1 MQCCVEYLWFWSQ
14 FKPTEHS
21 ANISYMKSI
30 AHKWNKPQT
39 VWVQKSLHST
49 FNYMICLYFFHW
61 FKRIEKW
68 IFSQYTLIWLI
79 WKKSST
85 SLYIFQSI
93 FSLHSV
99 IILVGPEYK
108 NLLFF
113 STWKIH
119 LRFSFSIMNIPNQI
133 HVISHVMKQTLKY
146 LSKYLF
152 LNFITSYILL
162 NRNTIFL

>member
-1 MQCCVEYLWFWSQ
+1 MLKSARVVLLTRLQCCVEYLWFWSQ

-21 ANISYMKSI
+21 ANILYMKSI

-39 VWVQKSLHST
+39 VWVQKSLLST

-99 IILVGPEYK
+99 ILLVGPEYK
-108 NLLFF
+108 NLFFF
-113 STWKIH
+113 STWKIAVSH
-119 LRFSFSIMNIPNQI
+119 MASPYTIASDWQLSYRPSFLVLP
-133 HVISHVMKQTLKY
+133 QTA
-146 LSKYLF
+146 F
-152 LNFITSYILL
+152 WEI
-162 NRNTIFL
+162 